1 MGSNMVD
8 IFSMFHLTP
17 PNANK
22 GRETAATKNKTVDL
36 EATCDQ
42 LVLLTRA
49 MWELLSAKAGVT
61 EQDLLNK
68 VTEIDL
74 RDGTLD
80 GKIQSKPVACS
91 GCGRSL
97 SPTHTVCIY
106 CGAELT
112 ERSAFD
118 GLSR

>member
-1 MGSNMVD
+1 
-8 IFSMFHLTP
+8 MFHLTP
-17 PNANK
+17 PNVNK
-22 GRETAATKNKTVDL
+22 GRETTTKKNNSVDI

-42 LVLLTRA
+42 LILLTRA
-49 MWELLSAKAGVT
+49 MWELLSVKAGVT

-80 GKIQSKPVACS
+80 GKIQSKPVACA

-97 SPTHTVCIY
+97 SPAHSVCIY

-112 ERSAFD
+112 DRSAFD
-118 GLSR
+118 GLNR